1 MRPLRVG
8 DRVSIRPDGK
18 RGHGLGDV
26 VAVGPVN
33 ARVQPCGGGPEI
45 TVPLSDAAPTTGQ
58 LWLDTHGLTT
68 GAVVQ
73 TGLAL

>member
-1 MRPLRVG
+1 MRPPRVG

-26 VAVGPVN
+26 VAAGPVN
-33 ARVQPCGGGPEI
+33 VRVKPCGGGAEV
-45 TVPLSDAAPTTGQ
+45 TLRHAEAPVTTGQ
-58 LWLDTHGLTT
+58 LWLDAHPDAERPT
-68 GAVVQ
+68 VQ

>member
-1 MRPLRVG
+1 MRPHRVG

-18 RGHGLGDV
+18 RGHGLGDI

-33 ARVQPCGGGPEI
+33 VRVKPCGRGPEI
-45 TVPLSDAAPTTGQ
+45 SLPHEDAVITSAQ
-58 LWLDTHGLTT
+58 LWLDDHPEH
-68 GAVVQ
+68 APAVQ